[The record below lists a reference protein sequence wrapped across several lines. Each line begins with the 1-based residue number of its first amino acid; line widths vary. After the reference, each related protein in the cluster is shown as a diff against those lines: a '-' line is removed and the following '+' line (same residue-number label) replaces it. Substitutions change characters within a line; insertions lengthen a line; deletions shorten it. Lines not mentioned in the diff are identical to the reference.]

1 MQCLAESLETKNS
14 EDSSY
19 SVNCEDSEDIES
31 ENDAAAVTFY
41 WWQIIDKKSTKTPTE
56 VSFNDVIEVFKEE
69 VASLK

>member
-19 SVNCEDSEDIES
+19 SVNCEDSEDIEF

-41 WWQIIDKKSTKTPTE
+41 WWQIIDKKITKDAIE
-56 VSFNDVIEVFKEE
+56 VSFNNVIEMFKEE